1 MKKLLIIVSAL
12 SFTMAAVQNNN
23 QNSLTMSTNN
33 SNDKLVFES
42 VYSIF
47 ITKKLKESKAF
58 YTKWFDMNIVFESTW
73 FILLATEGDKP
84 FQLALMDEKHP
95 SSPPSSPAM
104 TAKSGV
110 CLTLQ
115 VTDAETVYNKLVK
128 KGIQINY
135 PLKTEDWGQMRFGVT
150 DPNGMY
156 IDIVQQV
163 EPKKG
168 YWDQYMPK

>member
-1 MKKLLIIVSAL
+1 MKKLLIIASAF
-12 SFTMAAVQNNN
+12 SFTVAAAQNHNKN
-23 QNSLTMSTNN
+23 FFTMSTNN

-58 YTKWFDMNIVFESTW
+58 YMKWFDMNIVFESTW
-73 FILLATEGDKP
+73 FILLATTGDKP
-84 FQLALMDEKHP
+84 FYVAFMDEKHP

-128 KGIQINY
+128 KGIQISY
-135 PLKTEDWGQMRFGVT
+135 ALKTEDWGQKRFGII

-156 IDIVQQV
+156 IDIVQQI